1 MDELI
6 TNMVIGMLAGLVCGI
21 APLIVALKK
30 RRAGL
35 AILSLVLCGICGI
48 ILGVILAA
56 PVAGILAAIAVTME
70 NGSD

>member
-6 TNMVIGMLAGLVCGI
+6 SNMVIGMLAGLVCGI
-21 APLIVALKK
+21 APVIVAMKK

-35 AILSLVLCGICGI
+35 AILSLVLCGICGT

-56 PVAGILAAIAVTME
+56 PVAGILSAVAITMDTG
-70 NGSD
+70 ND